1 MKSKILYIGLFLISI
16 SIHAQGNLQF
26 NQPLLLSTTNSST
39 VLLGT
44 VPAGKAWKIEGYGTE
59 VQGANS
65 CGFSFNGSNVAFY
78 SGTTYT
84 YGSNYTYSNNNTD
97 FWLPAG
103 ATLYA
108 LSGCGASYRWVSI
121 LEFNIVP

>member
-1 MKSKILYIGLFLISI
+1 MKKSILIVIGLLFYVYSF
-16 SIHAQGNLQF
+16 SQGNLQF
-26 NQPLLLSTTNSST
+26 NQPLLLSTSNSST